1 LKSTSD
7 IYTEHFALVAEH
19 RPSVSAAYRII
30 ERVRGRILADLLR
43 RGSLGKT
50 GNPAAEREI
59 SALRLR
65 LAQATSPADIE
76 RTRDAIFFARHKR
89 WIAEE
94 PPSTTMVRRQAE
106 RVLPISTVQ
115 RHLKSSDLLV
125 EYVFTAAKAYAL
137 VITNSQARL
146 AKLGDRGTIDAA
158 AGRFITAIRA
168 KQQALTE
175 GDALA
180 GLVFS
185 AIPEVR
191 NHSNLII
198 VPDAQL
204 HSVPFAALVF
214 GGKRLIETHSIVRV
228 PSASTYVLLQRKTPN
243 APGLSLLAVGGVRY
257 NADASRIAQ
266 QRGYKL
272 DNLPGSRDE
281 AIAAADALAG
291 ILQDRLLLEGR
302 AATEMAVKQ
311 AVRTP
316 RTLIHLGVHGIASDQ
331 PDRGALVFLPDA
343 SAGEDGLLEVPEIV
357 QLRLRSDLSVLSAC
371 DTAVGVVQGQE
382 GVANLSRAFLL
393 GGSRSVV
400 STLWAIDDAFSA
412 TLMRSFY
419 SSLAQGMSKAAALVA
434 AQRYIVQRFPDTA
447 VPWYWAGYMLEG
459 DGGTPLVS
467 ATGRDLQR
475 RRRTSMRLRRS
486 LPLAGPLKSP
496 EALGIGSVIA
506 LGGSPADR

>member
-1 LKSTSD
+1 
-7 IYTEHFALVAEH
+7 
-19 RPSVSAAYRII
+19 
-30 ERVRGRILADLLR
+30 
-43 RGSLGKT
+43 
-50 GNPAAEREI
+50 
-59 SALRLR
+59 
-65 LAQATSPADIE
+65 
-76 RTRDAIFFARHKR
+76 
-89 WIAEE
+89 
-94 PPSTTMVRRQAE
+94 
-106 RVLPISTVQ
+106 
-115 RHLKSSDLLV
+115 
-125 EYVFTAAKAYAL
+125 L
-137 VITNSQARL
+137 VITKSQARL
-146 AKLGDRGTIDAA
+146 AKLGDRGAIDAA

-291 ILQDRLLLEGR
+291 ILHDRLLLEGR